1 MCEEN
6 IFECKRDCSP
16 SLTANSTGEIDCK
29 FLTRYV
35 YDQKN
40 FIGNRDCSPSLTTNM
55 TPNTGRIPFTRYV
68 YSSFECKKDSSQ
80 VSTDFESVDALI
92 ENFHNYYDCV
102 LKSKDPNL
110 YKDKYDFICFLKS
123 LFYDLVLTGPD
134 IEKRYIKLE
143 SQTEIGFL
151 SYLNRLTNDSRE
163 ALTMEFVEEVIGV
176 MQKTPDLME
185 DYILNLA
192 LEYSLSQ
199 DGM

>member
-1 MCEEN
+1 
-6 IFECKRDCSP
+6 
-16 SLTANSTGEIDCK
+16 
-29 FLTRYV
+29 
-35 YDQKN
+35 
-40 FIGNRDCSPSLTTNM
+40 M
-55 TPNTGRIPFTRYV
+55 T
-68 YSSFECKKDSSQ
+68 D
-80 VSTDFESVDALI
+80 
-92 ENFHNYYDCV
+92 
-102 LKSKDPNL
+102 
-110 YKDKYDFICFLKS
+110 
-123 LFYDLVLTGPD
+123 PD

>member
-1 MCEEN
+1 MKIILAFLFVSGHCISMEPLITDKTDNKTPKFNINDVCEEN

-110 YKDKYDFICFLKS
+110 YKDKYDFICFL
-123 LFYDLVLTGPD
+123 
-134 IEKRYIKLE
+134 
-143 SQTEIGFL
+143 
-151 SYLNRLTNDSRE
+151 
-163 ALTMEFVEEVIGV
+163 
-176 MQKTPDLME
+176 
-185 DYILNLA
+185 
-192 LEYSLSQ
+192 
-199 DGM
+199 